1 MEIKHSK
8 TTFGGE
14 FAAFIDNEQA
24 GLISYLNEAGGV
36 MALEHTEVD
45 DRFRGQSVGKIILL
59 EIVDFARK
67 NGLKIKPVCPF
78 IVSMFKRYEDIRDV
92 LQD

>member
-1 MEIKHSK
+1 MEIKHTK
-8 TTFGGE
+8 NADGGE

-45 DRFRGQSVGKIILL
+45 DRFRGQAVGKNILL
-59 EIVDFARK
+59 EIVEYARQ

-92 LQD
+92 LQN